1 MTPTHANKKGAR
13 YRYYVSQS
21 LTTSPES
28 DAPRRRRLP
37 ASDLERIVVHRL
49 RQFLASESELYAIL
63 ESQVEAPDERMR
75 QIRAA
80 TKLASAWDSLEPGVQ
95 RARVR
100 SLVSRID
107 VDPESLAITIDRGR
121 LPQWL
126 TKDETESGKSLP
138 SLPQGVR
145 SRPAQHR
152 SVLTL
157 SVAVRLKRAGMETR
171 LLIQG
176 QDTDART
183 APDRSLHRLLA
194 KAERYRVLMMENSD
208 KPLGELAA
216 EVGVCTSHFSRV
228 LRLSFIAP
236 DIVKAALQNRHPVDL
251 NAERLAKRTDLPL
264 DWDEQRKLFGLD

>member
-1 MTPTHANKKGAR
+1 MSIP
-13 YRYYVSQS
+13 
-21 LTTSPES
+21 
-28 DAPRRRRLP
+28 PRRRRLP
-37 ASDLERIVVHRL
+37 ARDLERIVEHRL

-80 TKLASAWDSLEPGVQ
+80 KKLASAWDFLEPGVQ

-100 SLVSRID
+100 N
-107 VDPESLAITIDRGR
+107 
-121 LPQWL
+121 
-126 TKDETESGKSLP
+126 SLP
-138 SLPQGVR
+138 SSPQR
-145 SRPAQHR
+145 RPNRPAQHG

-176 QDTDART
+176 QDPDART
-183 APDRSLHRLLA
+183 APDRSLHRLLE
-194 KAERYRVLMMENSD
+194 KAERDRALIMEDSD
-208 KPLGELAA
+208 RPFGELAA
-216 EVGVCTSHFSRV
+216 EVSVCTSHFSRV